1 MEGLPAELRRTLAH
15 HLNRVRDMAG
25 LYDNWPMALADRVS
39 IKKRQGLAVYRLR
52 GQGDEGM
59 TLLAERNGAD
69 VRVINEMW
77 LVKPYLRHAPDAFR
91 SPVCVVD
98 IGANRGYFAL
108 FIASRFGDL
117 RLFCFE
123 PERGNFN
130 LLRANLSLN
139 GVEAVELLRVAVTSD
154 QENTKTLWL
163 GNEPGLHTLVSPDAA
178 PASSGRY
185 TGQVEVVDAVN
196 IVPALR
202 SVQAR
207 EGHVDILKLDTEGTE
222 VELLT
227 ATAGPGLLTA
237 VRYITAEVGYDQ
249 EARCLRE
256 KVENLGF
263 ETWLEPPYFYALN
276 RRVDDWS
283 DAI

>member
-1 MEGLPAELRRTLAH
+1 MSDPRHRSQRPLQY
-15 HLNRVRDMAG
+15 LNRVRDMAL
-25 LYDNWPMALADRVS
+25 LYENWPMALADRVA
-39 IKKRQGLAVYRLR
+39 IKKRQDLVIYRLR
-52 GQGDEGM
+52 GQGDKNV

-77 LVKPYLRHAPDAFR
+77 LLKPYLRHAPDAFR

-98 IGANRGYFAL
+98 IGCNRGYFAL
-108 FIASRFGDL
+108 FIASRLGDV

-123 PERGNFN
+123 PEPENFN

-139 GVEAVELLRVAVTSD
+139 GVEAVELHRAAVTSD

-178 PASSGRY
+178 PASGGRY
-185 TGQVEVVDAVN
+185 TGQVEVVDAIH
-196 IVPALR
+196 IVPALH
-202 SVQAR
+202 SVQAQ
-207 EGHVDILKLDTEGTE
+207 EGRIDILKLDTEGTE

-227 ATAGPGLLTA
+227 AAMGPGLLTA
-237 VRYITAEVGYDQ
+237 VRYITAEVGYGQ

-276 RRVDDWS
+276 RRVDDRS

>member
-1 MEGLPAELRRTLAH
+1 
-15 HLNRVRDMAG
+15 MAG
-25 LYDNWPMALADRVS
+25 LYENWPMALADRLS
-39 IKKRQGLAVYRLR
+39 TQKRQGLVVYRLR
-52 GQGDEGM
+52 GHGDKGV

-77 LVKPYLRHAPDAFR
+77 LLKPYLRHAPDTFR
-91 SPVCVVD
+91 SPVRVVD

-108 FIASRFGDL
+108 FIASTLGDV

-123 PERGNFN
+123 PERANFN

-139 GVEAVELLRVAVTSD
+139 GVEAVELHRAAVTND
-154 QENTKTLWL
+154 QESTKTLWL

-178 PASSGRY
+178 PTSGGRY
-185 TGQVEVVDAVN
+185 TGQVEVVDAIH
-196 IVPALR
+196 IVSALH

-222 VELLT
+222 SELLMA
-227 ATAGPGLLTA
+227 ATAPGLLTA
-237 VRYITAEVGYDQ
+237 VRYITAEVGYGQ
-249 EARCLRE
+249 PARCLRE
-256 KVENLGF
+256 KIEHLGF

-276 RRVDDWS
+276 RRVDGRS